1 MQQNWSGKSEEGLRK
16 HRILLIV
23 VGIGIILLLAVV
35 FYFLP
40 IIGHFYY
47 QLVFTGKV
55 DSSKMNFGR
64 LNLLQILISILSPVL
79 TFLVLMNSVANQKS
93 TNDRLDLQSEESK
106 RRLDSEQ
113 VSNSFYKLLEVFTK
127 IQERVNIEELKEK
140 TKFLEENNK
149 GVFLIEDDYLTSSK
163 IPDVVEHSENNL
175 ARFLLNNSDIEEDRL
190 NSLTPKQWMALAV
203 NIKFEQHYENS
214 SQYFKAFHRIVKI
227 LNVSLDTKKI
237 NEDEYHSYIGILRAN
252 LSSNEMEI
260 ILMNSLF
267 VKRGIGLAL
276 ELIGTDFFGNEDDY
290 EVEQHFINIWKD
302 SKKDL
307 MSKFIDD
314 KKGKNDDKKGKN
326 REFRNTLVAY
336 FRKPE
341 NKAIDNFNELYYQ
354 HQNCTQKKVSNK

>member
-16 HRILLIV
+16 HRKLLIV
-23 VGIGIILLLAVV
+23 VGIGIILLLLAVV

-93 TNDRLDLQSEESK
+93 TNDRLDLQSSESK

-140 TKFLEENNK
+140 TKFLEENSK
-149 GVFLIEDDYLTSSK
+149 GFLLIEDDYLFPSKNPDIVRSSK
-163 IPDVVEHSENNL
+163 YNL
-175 ARFLLNNSDIEEDRL
+175 ERFLHDNSDIEEDKL
-190 NSLTPKQWMALAV
+190 ESLTSKQRMALAV

-290 EVEQHFINIWKD
+290 EVEQHFINIWKN
-302 SKKDL
+302 SKKEL

-314 KKGKNDDKKGKN
+314 KKGKN
-326 REFRNTLVAY
+326 REFRNILVAY

-341 NKAIDNFNELYYQ
+341 NKAIDNFNELYDQYQ
-354 HQNCTQKKVSNK
+354 NFTPEKVIDK

>member
-1 MQQNWSGKSEEGLRK
+1 MELKWLYELVEVLKKRK
-16 HRILLIV
+16 KLLIC
-23 VGIGIILLLAVV
+23 VGGILVAV

-40 IIGHFYY
+40 EIGYFYY
-47 QLVFTGKV
+47 WLTLMVKV
-55 DSSKMNFGR
+55 DSSRMNFSR

-79 TFLVLMNSVANQKS
+79 TFLVLMNSVANQKL

-149 GVFLIEDDYLTSSK
+149 GVFLIEDDYLIPSKNPDIVRSSK
-163 IPDVVEHSENNL
+163 YHLE
-175 ARFLLNNSDIEEDRL
+175 RFLHDNSDIEEDKL
-190 NSLTPKQWMALAV
+190 ESLTSKQRMALAV

-227 LNVSLDTKKI
+227 LNVSLNTKKI

-290 EVEQHFINIWKD
+290 EVEQHFINIWKN
-302 SKKDL
+302 SKKEL

-314 KKGKNDDKKGKN
+314 KKGEN
-326 REFRNTLVAY
+326 REFRNILVAY

-354 HQNCTQKKVSNK
+354 HQNCTQKKLVINN

>member
-1 MQQNWSGKSEEGLRK
+1 MEFEWLEKLVEVLEKRK
-16 HRILLIV
+16 KLLIGI
-23 VGIGIILLLAVV
+23 GIGIILV

-40 IIGHFYY
+40 ELGYFYY
-47 QLVFTGKV
+47 WLTLMLKV
-55 DSSKMNFGR
+55 DSSKMNFSR

-93 TNDRLDLQSEESK
+93 TNERLDLQSKEAK
-106 RRLDSEQ
+106 RRLNSEQ

-127 IQERVNIEELKEK
+127 IQEKVNIEELKTKTRNLDEDNTSAALLEK
-140 TKFLEENNK
+140 GYLDYQNGVLNNNSRINLGIFILENSSFEENEI
-149 GVFLIEDDYLTSSK
+149 L
-163 IPDVVEHSENNL
+163 
-175 ARFLLNNSDIEEDRL
+175 
-190 NSLTPKQWMALAV
+190 SLPLEQWMELAV
-203 NIKFEQHYENS
+203 NIKFEQHYDKS

-227 LNVSLDTKKI
+227 LNVSLNTQKI
-237 NEDEYHSYIGILRAN
+237 SKDEYHSYIGILRAN

-290 EVEQHFINIWKD
+290 EVNQHFINIWKE

-314 KKGKNDDKKGKN
+314 TEGKNID
-326 REFRNTLVAY
+326 FRNILVAY

-341 NKAIDNFNELYYQ
+341 NRIINNFNNLFDQYQ
-354 HQNCTQKKVSNK
+354 NPTSK

>member
-16 HRILLIV
+16 HRKLLIV
-23 VGIGIILLLAVV
+23 VGIGIILLLLAVV

-106 RRLDSEQ
+106 RRLNSEQ

-127 IQERVNIEELKEK
+127 IQERVNIEELIEK
-140 TKFLEENNK
+140 TKHLEEYNK
-149 GVFLIEDDYLTSSK
+149 GIFLIKDDYLIPSK
-163 IPDVVEHSENNL
+163 NPDVVRSSENHL
-175 ARFLLNNSDIEEDRL
+175 ARFLFNNSDIEEDRL
-190 NSLTPKQWMALAV
+190 NSLTPNQWMALAV
-203 NIKFEQHYENS
+203 NIKFEQHYEKS

-290 EVEQHFINIWKD
+290 EVEQHFINIWKN
-302 SKKDL
+302 SKKEL

-314 KKGKNDDKKGKN
+314 KKGKN
-326 REFRNTLVAY
+326 REFRNILVAY

-341 NKAIDNFNELYYQ
+341 NKAIDNFNELYDQ